1 MSNTMRGIVKAAA
14 GPGLEYR
21 RDLPIPQIAE
31 NEVLMNHLEIH
42 QFYYFYDFE
51 NKSQKYSLIYIIVIV
66 FYLLNHCYS

>member
-31 NEVLMNHLEIH
+31 NEV
-42 QFYYFYDFE
+42 
-51 NKSQKYSLIYIIVIV
+51 
-66 FYLLNHCYS
+66 